1 MLRLA
6 LRLCPAIAVLA
17 LGLVGCAP
25 RQGGPAPVEF
35 HGLPRAATAPAPPP
49 SAALSRVLSPDKVT
63 VAPGETVYGLAQRYR
78 VPVRSLIEANGLRS
92 PYRLAAGSILVL
104 PRTGSHVV
112 RPGETLEDVA
122 RLHHVEVSTL
132 ASTNDLAPPYVLRG
146 GQSLVLPAPVETARS
161 APPLPASAPPPA
173 TPTANAPAPAPA
185 PAGEPLPRVES
196 AALPS
201 EPPPPSKEAAL
212 GEGFVWP
219 VRGRILSGFGLGAN
233 GTQNDGINIAAPAG
247 TPVLAAEAGVVAYA
261 GNELRG
267 YGYLVLIKHDKG
279 FMTAYAHNAALLVQ
293 RGDHVRRG
301 QPIAKVGAT
310 GAVQEPQLHFEIRRG
325 IRALDPTGYLPS
337 LSAAASR

>member
-1 MLRLA
+1 MACRAPPPLRL
-6 LRLCPAIAVLA
+6 RS
-17 LGLVGCAP
+17 
-25 RQGGPAPVEF
+25 
-35 HGLPRAATAPAPPP
+35 P
-49 SAALSRVLSPDKVT
+49 SAALPPDKVT

-78 VPVRSLIEANGLRS
+78 VPVRSLIEANGLRP

-112 RPGETLEDVA
+112 RSGETLEDVA

-132 ASTNDLAPPYVLRG
+132 ASTNHLAPPYVLNG
-146 GQSLVLPAPVETARS
+146 GQSLILPAPVETARS
-161 APPLPASAPPPA
+161 APPRPHRRRRRNTNACRGAGASPGRTAGQASPPRA
-173 TPTANAPAPAPA
+173 EIRRAAVRAGAPAA
-185 PAGEPLPRVES
+185 
-196 AALPS
+196 
-201 EPPPPSKEAAL
+201 KERTP

-247 TPVLAAEAGVVAYA
+247 TPVLAAEAGLVAYA

-325 IRALDPTGYLPS
+325 TRALDPAGYLPS